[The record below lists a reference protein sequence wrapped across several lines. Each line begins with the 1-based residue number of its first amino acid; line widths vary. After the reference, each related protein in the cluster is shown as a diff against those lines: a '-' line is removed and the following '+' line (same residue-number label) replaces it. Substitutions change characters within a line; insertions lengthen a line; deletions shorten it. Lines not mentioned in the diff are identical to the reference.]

1 MGKPAGNLYAYNYS
15 SGPVSTLLT
24 HTSSF
29 PCFLKGCFLLQIV
42 SRVYCLTE
50 FKAAS
55 SKNKTGNHIEALA
68 L

>member
-1 MGKPAGNLYAYNYS
+1 MGKPAGNLYAFNYS
-15 SGPVSTLLT
+15 SSPVSTLLT

-50 FKAAS
+50 LKAAS
-55 SKNKTGNHIEALA
+55 SKN
-68 L
+68 